1 MNEIEKK
8 LFCNINLLFENISL
22 KNLKSA
28 SKKLSEK
35 YQRQQHKYFSSED
48 QRYAY
53 IACRMPATFKAIEYV
68 LNEIKTLAPS
78 IKINSALDLGS
89 GPLTSLWALFST
101 FKSLNKVHLV
111 ERDEKLLSLGK
122 KLSSQESFFKKA
134 EIERNNILKIKNYD
148 FDIVI
153 LSYVANE
160 LKNPIIEKI
169 INRWAFSKSKVIV
182 FVEPGTMYGFKKIK
196 FIRQKLIDAGFN
208 IIAPCPNALKCPM
221 PKNDWCHFYVRVKR
235 SKKHKYLKGGT
246 LGYEDEKF
254 SYVIATKEKVSY
266 PKARILRFVK
276 KSNQELIFTLCQD
289 GKMIKE
295 KVLRKDKTKYKKAQK
310 INWGDVFDV

>member
-1 MNEIEKK
+1 
-8 LFCNINLLFENISL
+8 
-22 KNLKSA
+22 
-28 SKKLSEK
+28 
-35 YQRQQHKYFSSED
+35 
-48 QRYAY
+48 
-53 IACRMPATFKAIEYV
+53 
-68 LNEIKTLAPS
+68 
-78 IKINSALDLGS
+78 
-89 GPLTSLWALFST
+89 
-101 FKSLNKVHLV
+101 
-111 ERDEKLLSLGK
+111 
-122 KLSSQESFFKKA
+122 
-134 EIERNNILKIKNYD
+134 
-148 FDIVI
+148 
-153 LSYVANE
+153 
-160 LKNPIIEKI
+160 
-169 INRWAFSKSKVIV
+169 
-182 FVEPGTMYGFKKIK
+182 
-196 FIRQKLIDAGFN
+196 
-208 IIAPCPNALKCPM
+208 CPNALKCPM